1 MWFWWFIL
9 ICDLLIPFTM
19 MLAGQMMWKHMPK
32 NINGVIG
39 YRTSRSMKNMDTWK
53 FANAY
58 CGKLWYKTGKILFL
72 PTIILHIPFYGRSE
86 TVLGIFC
93 TILCTIQ
100 VITLIISISPTEKA
114 LKKNFTEEG
123 IRK

>member
-1 MWFWWFIL
+1 MKLL
-9 ICDLLIPFTM
+9 IKLIPFIM
-19 MLAGQMMWKHMPK
+19 MLAGRMTWRHMPE

-53 FANAY
+53 FADAY

-72 PTIILHIPFYGRSE
+72 PTIIL
-86 TVLGIFC
+86 
-93 TILCTIQ
+93 
-100 VITLIISISPTEKA
+100 IISILPTEKA